1 MESSFAEGDGLEG
14 GCCGGGYPDHH
25 LEVAI
30 PPHAR
35 YTTTSITFLLLRSWS
50 CSEKH
55 ANARSLETESSTQLI
70 LQVALIG
77 EMERL
82 GVISKKEGGW
92 RIHLGLRRVVNLQ
105 HLTMIN
111 CRVMPANR
119 ILHYLIETRSRNT
132 QETHISNVQYH
143 FKQRLHMIAR
153 FCRGKNNWSIGNKLE
168 TFRDNLAIALG
179 AFDFLIG
186 LRDISLAFSASLSLG
201 QVPLVD
207 NHYNTFCF
215 VLNFAGYVCI
225 LSSQSFTCIDQE
237 QHHFRALDGPPPPQH
252 TLFLDTRADPSTPS
266 YSSGVDQ
273 DQLFA
278 LKLHFGIYSIAG
290 CPWYIADNRAL
301 ETQDGIEQ

>member
-1 MESSFAEGDGLEG
+1 
-14 GCCGGGYPDHH
+14 
-25 LEVAI
+25 
-30 PPHAR
+30 
-35 YTTTSITFLLLRSWS
+35 
-50 CSEKH
+50 
-55 ANARSLETESSTQLI
+55 
-70 LQVALIG
+70 
-77 EMERL
+77 
-82 GVISKKEGGW
+82 
-92 RIHLGLRRVVNLQ
+92 
-105 HLTMIN
+105 
-111 CRVMPANR
+111 
-119 ILHYLIETRSRNT
+119 
-132 QETHISNVQYH
+132 
-143 FKQRLHMIAR
+143 MIAR

-215 VLNFAGYVCI
+215 VLNFACYVCI

-237 QHHFRALDGPPPPQH
+237 QHHVGALDGTARTQDAI
-252 TLFLDTRADPSTPS
+252 FLDTRADPSTPP

-278 LKLHFGIYSIAG
+278 LKLHLGIYSIAG